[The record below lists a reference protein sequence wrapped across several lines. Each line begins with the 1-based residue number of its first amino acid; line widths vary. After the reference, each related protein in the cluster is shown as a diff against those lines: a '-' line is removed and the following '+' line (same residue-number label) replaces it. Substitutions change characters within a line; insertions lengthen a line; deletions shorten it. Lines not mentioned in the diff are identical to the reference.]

1 MGQDY
6 FSQGPTDMFSD
17 EPPLTIEPA
26 LTHHP
31 LMIALTS
38 QVPEKD
44 VL

>member
-17 EPPLTIEPA
+17 QPPLIVEPA

-31 LMIALTS
+31 PMSDLTS